1 MQVCRCVNAS
11 VSILIYYW
19 YDENEAENEIKM
31 KIDHIGTTWI
41 DPSLDIDTNLLNIA
55 KTCQSTMMVIYV
67 SSNTYAKLEV
77 Q

>member
-1 MQVCRCVNAS
+1 MMKIR
-11 VSILIYYW
+11 L
-19 YDENEAENEIKM
+19 KM
-31 KIDHIGTTWI
+31 KSKCEIDHIDTTWI
-41 DPSLDIDTNLLNIA
+41 DPNLDIDTNVLNIA

>member
-1 MQVCRCVNAS
+1 
-11 VSILIYYW
+11 
-19 YDENEAENEIKM
+19 M
-31 KIDHIGTTWI
+31 KSKWEIDHIDTTWI
-41 DPSLDIDTNLLNIA
+41 DPSLDIDTNVLNIA